1 MKLPYF
7 YQHML
12 GFFAVIV
19 ILLYTSL
26 FSFAYFTRDSAFQS
40 TQDDLFTYAET
51 IVESVNDYNDL
62 SREQRILDKFDV
74 SIAVVDNEGQMVY
87 PNSTSNT
94 VNRIIPEDLDN
105 LKEGERLTSIVELEV
120 EEDVEEDHMMVYVP
134 YFIQKTG
141 EYGGFVT
148 VMAPFS
154 IVNEQID
161 ALEEHLFRAFFIA
174 TIVAIIIS
182 ALLAWY
188 QVNRINR
195 LRKAAHKVT
204 QGEYDVRISYSDRD
218 ELDNLSRDFNK
229 MVLALDQSQKELHRQ
244 EERRKSFMQDAA
256 HEMRTPLTT
265 VNGLLEG
272 LEHGIIDESNQLRS
286 IKLMRK
292 ETTRLIKLVNEN
304 LDYEN
309 IRSNRIKLSR
319 KDISLSQIF
328 GEIDYQMTKLAKS
341 SNNTLNVEEMDG
353 MTVFADYDRLKQ
365 ILVNLIKNAIQFTDD
380 GEINV
385 WAEKTEY
392 GTKIFIRD
400 TGIGMSE
407 KQIKNIWE
415 RYYKADT
422 SRQNTLYGES
432 GLGLSIVQQLVHL
445 HGAVIDVRSKEN
457 QGTLFSVEF
466 PDSEE
471 LEEKLQKNRQ
481 QDILE

>member
-12 GFFAVIV
+12 GFLAVII

-26 FSFAYFTRDSAFQS
+26 FSFIRLSRESAFNS
-40 TQDDLFTYAET
+40 TQEDLFTYAET
-51 IVESVNDYNDL
+51 IVESANDYDDL
-62 SREQRILDKFDV
+62 SREQRILDKFNV
-74 SIAVVDNEGQMVY
+74 NIAVVDNQGKVVY
-87 PNSTSNT
+87 PSLTPNIVS
-94 VNRIIPEDLDN
+94 RIIPEDLED
-105 LKEGERLTSIVELEV
+105 LKAGERQTSIVELGV
-120 EEDVEEDHMMVYVP
+120 DGEEENHMMVYVP
-134 YFIQKTG
+134 YFSQSTG
-141 EYGGFVT
+141 EYGGFVS
-148 VMAPFS
+148 VMTPFS
-154 IVNEQID
+154 IVDDEIN
-161 ALEEHLFRAFFIA
+161 ALEGHLFRAFFIA
-174 TIVAIIIS
+174 TIVSIIIS

-204 QGEYDVRISYSDRD
+204 QGEYDVRVSYSDRD

-229 MVLALDQSQKELHRQ
+229 MILALDQSQKELDRQ

-265 VNGLLEG
+265 INGLLEG
-272 LEHGIIDESNQLRS
+272 LEYGIIDESNRLRS
-286 IKLMRK
+286 IQLMRK

-309 IRSNRIKLSR
+309 IRSNRIKLI
-319 KDISLSQIF
+319 KKEILLSNIF
-328 GEIDYQMTKLAKS
+328 EEIDYQMKKLSKK
-341 SNNTLNVEEMDG
+341 SNNTLNVEDMKD

-365 ILVNLIKNAIQFTDD
+365 ILVNLIKNAIQFTDN

-392 GTKIFIRD
+392 GTKLFIQD
-400 TGIGMSE
+400 NGIGMSE
-407 KQIKNIWE
+407 KQLKNIWE

-457 QGTLFSVEF
+457 KGTLFSVEF
-466 PDSEE
+466 PDSPE
-471 LEEKLQKNRQ
+471 LEKELQKNRQ